1 VRTPKLATEIRR
13 DQIAGAALQIIAAR
27 GMRGLSLASVARRI
41 GLVPSAIYRHF
52 AGKDEIIDATL
63 DHIGGRLHG
72 NLDRAANAATDPLD
86 RLHHLL
92 SLHVGLVRESQAV
105 PQIFFSEE
113 VFGGKSER
121 KARVRALMMRYLEGV
136 AEFLRDGQSRGI
148 VRADLDPRA
157 AAIAFLG
164 VVQPAAILWQMSD
177 GEFDVTRQ
185 TERAWRIY
193 RAGIAAPEGSARP
206 ARVARHRSGPISK
219 PRRRRTSR

>member
-1 VRTPKLATEIRR
+1 MRAQKLATGVRR
-13 DQIAGAALQIIAAR
+13 DQIAVAALQIIAAR
-27 GMRGLSLASVARRI
+27 GMRGLSLAAVARRV

-72 NLDRAANAATDPLD
+72 NLDLAARAATDPLE
-86 RLHHLL
+86 RLHELL
-92 SLHVGLVRESQAV
+92 ALHVGLVRESQAV
-105 PQIFFSEE
+105 PQIVFSEE

-136 AEFLRDGQSRGI
+136 AGFLREGQAQGR

-164 VVQPAAILWQMSD
+164 LIQPAAILWQMSD
-177 GEFDVTRQ
+177 GAFDVTRQ

-193 RAGIAAPEGSARP
+193 RAGIAAPDGSAAPASAARP
-206 ARVARHRSGPISK
+206 RAQAPPK
-219 PRRRRTSR
+219 PRRRRNPR